1 MLRVADEIGY
11 RPDNAARLLAR
22 GRSRT
27 LGVMFT
33 AHQTFHADLLEGI
46 YGEAERL
53 GYGVLLSATAPG
65 RSEAKAV
72 ESLLGHRCEAVI
84 LLGTDASVTE
94 LDALG
99 GRTVAVAVG
108 RRVPGARVDS
118 VHTAESK
125 GIRQAMDH
133 LVELGHRR
141 ILHIDGGR
149 GPGSAERRRAY
160 RAAMRRHGLEDLAR
174 VVTGDH
180 TERSGI
186 ETGRALLAERDSGL
200 PLPTAVLAGND
211 RCAMGLLMALARSG
225 LEVPRD
231 LSVVGYDDSHL
242 SHLMPIGLTTVRQDA
257 VLMAEHAVRFAVE
270 RLEGGRVEPREAVLD
285 PKLVVRGTTAPPPEP
300 RRLVPEADRR
310 VGDDAAG
317 HGRVLVGRPGDRHGG
332 PAGPRRGLGQR
343 RRRVLFVADLPRNVD
358 PGVFQGRR
366 ERESEDR
373 ELRRVGMRCGDLRP
387 AAGQARGLWWY
398 GQERLPVGRG
408 AEAPLPCLST
418 NQLRP

>member
-1 MLRVADEIGY
+1 MADVAERAGVSRALVSIVFRDQPGASRETRERVLRVADEIGY

-53 GYGVLLSATAPG
+53 GYEVLLSATAPG
-65 RSEAKAV
+65 RGEAKAV

-84 LLGTDASVTE
+84 MLGTGAETAE

-99 GRTVAVAVG
+99 RRTVAVAVG
-108 RRVPGARVDS
+108 RRVSGARVDS

-141 ILHIDGGR
+141 VVHIDGGK

-160 RAAMRRHGLEDLAR
+160 RAAMRRHGLGDEAR
-174 VVTGDH
+174 VIPGDH
-180 TERSGI
+180 TEQSGI
-186 ETGRALLAERDSGL
+186 EAGRLLLAERDSGL
-200 PLPTAVLAGND
+200 PLPTAILAGND
-211 RCAMGLLMALARSG
+211 RCAMGLLMALTRAG
-225 LEVPRD
+225 VEVPRD

-257 VLMAEHAVRFAVE
+257 VLMAEYAVRFAVE
-270 RLEGGRVEPREAVLD
+270 RLDDPDSAPREAVLD
-285 PKLVVRGTTAPPPEP
+285 PKLVVRGTSGPPP
-300 RRLVPEADRR
+300 AD
-310 VGDDAAG
+310 G
-317 HGRVLVGRPGDRHGG
+317 
-332 PAGPRRGLGQR
+332 
-343 RRRVLFVADLPRNVD
+343 
-358 PGVFQGRR
+358 
-366 ERESEDR
+366 
-373 ELRRVGMRCGDLRP
+373 
-387 AAGQARGLWWY
+387 
-398 GQERLPVGRG
+398 
-408 AEAPLPCLST
+408 
-418 NQLRP
+418 